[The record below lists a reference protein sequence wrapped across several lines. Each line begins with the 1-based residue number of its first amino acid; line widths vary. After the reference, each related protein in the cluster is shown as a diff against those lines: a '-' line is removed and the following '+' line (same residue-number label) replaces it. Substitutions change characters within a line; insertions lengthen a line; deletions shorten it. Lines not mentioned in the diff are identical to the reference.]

1 MTTIWISLGAAVLI
15 FVFGMFG
22 LVLQQL
28 LPEPHT
34 TDRSLAMIG
43 AIVGL
48 FSLLLALVLGT
59 LIGNAYAFYS
69 VQKAE
74 LETFASRVVQLD
86 LSLSEY
92 GPETM
97 PVRLKIKDALL
108 KTHDIF
114 WGKDAADVD
123 PEALKINVALSDLK
137 AVDEYLASLTPQTNA
152 QRQFAAAAGVHAALI
167 QQTRLLQ
174 SLQLASPVSWPL
186 LIVVVFWALILF
198 CGFGLLSRI
207 NATTV
212 VALSFGAFA
221 VGTAIFLILELSEPY
236 TGLFRLPPG
245 AFEQML
251 GVLAVQR

>member
-1 MTTIWISLGAAVLI
+1 MTTILIAAASAILI
-15 FVFGMFG
+15 FFSGFIG
-22 LVLQQL
+22 LLLQKL
-28 LPEPHT
+28 LPETHT
-34 TDRSLAMIG
+34 SDRSGATIG

-69 VQKAE
+69 VLKAE

-152 QRQFAAAAGVHAALI
+152 
-167 QQTRLLQ
+167 
-174 SLQLASPVSWPL
+174 
-186 LIVVVFWALILF
+186 
-198 CGFGLLSRI
+198 
-207 NATTV
+207 
-212 VALSFGAFA
+212 
-221 VGTAIFLILELSEPY
+221 
-236 TGLFRLPPG
+236 
-245 AFEQML
+245 
-251 GVLAVQR
+251 

>member
-1 MTTIWISLGAAVLI
+1 MTTIWISLGAAILI
-15 FVFGMFG
+15 LVFGIIG
-22 LVLQQL
+22 LLLQKL

-97 PVRLKIKDALL
+97 PVRLKIKEALL
-108 KTHDIF
+108 KTHGLF
-114 WGKDAADVD
+114 WGQDSAHVD

-251 GVLAVQR
+251 DVLAVQR